1 MTTRAFNRTPGSAV
15 MVLLVTVL
23 LAACSSPDN
32 TPTRYAT
39 TSAPRTS
46 SKPAS
51 AVAGQPTAQAPAA
64 ASNTDG
70 GEQMPL
76 GDGLQAST
84 AGLTFTPSTTTLAPD
99 AATAFSFR
107 IIGPDGKAFTTFHPE
122 QTQLMHLY
130 LIRSDLTGF
139 QHLHPTMASDGTWT
153 ASVGPLQP
161 GTYRAYVAFV
171 AVSSSGDTASLV
183 LGDKITVTGSSAV
196 VGLPAPATTTQ
207 VDGYALAMV
216 GTPLTAGSTGSVTFL
231 VKKAGLLV
239 TDLEPYM
246 GSFGQL
252 TAVHEGDLA
261 LTYPLA
267 QGDAKTGL
275 GGPSLSFT
283 AAPAKAGNWR
293 MFIQF
298 QTGGT
303 VHTAA
308 ITVTVQ

>member
-1 MTTRAFNRTPGSAV
+1 
-15 MVLLVTVL
+15 
-23 LAACSSPDN
+23 
-32 TPTRYAT
+32 
-39 TSAPRTS
+39 
-46 SKPAS
+46 
-51 AVAGQPTAQAPAA
+51 
-64 ASNTDG
+64 
-70 GEQMPL
+70 MPV
-76 GDGLQAST
+76 GDGLQASA

-99 AATAFSFR
+99 EATAFSFR
-107 IIGPDGKAFTTFHPE
+107 IVDSDGKAFTTFHPE

-130 LIRSDLTGF
+130 LIRSDLSGF
-139 QHLHPTMASDGTWT
+139 QHLHPTMANDGTWT

-171 AVSSSGDTASLV
+171 AVASSGDTASLV
-183 LGDKITVTGSSAV
+183 LGDKVTVTGTGSAV
-196 VGLPAPATTTQ
+196 ALPAPSTTTQ
-207 VDGYALAMV
+207 VDGYNLAIV
-216 GTPLTAGSTGSVTFL
+216 GTALTAGTTGSVTFL

-252 TAVHEGDLA
+252 TAVHAGDLA

-267 QGDAKTGL
+267 QGDATTGH

-283 AAPAKAGNWR
+283 AAPAEAGTWR

>member
-1 MTTRAFNRTPGSAV
+1 MTTRAFTRRLGSAV
-15 MVLLVTVL
+15 MVMLVTVL
-23 LAACSSPDN
+23 SAACSSPDT

-46 SKPAS
+46 KPAS
-51 AVAGQPTAQAPAA
+51 ATAGQPTTQAPAA

-70 GEQMPL
+70 GEQAPL

-84 AGLTFTPSTTTLAPD
+84 AGLTFTPSTTTLVPD
-99 AATAFSFR
+99 EATAFSFR
-107 IIGPDGKAFTTFHPE
+107 IVGPDGKAFTTFHPE

-130 LIRSDLTGF
+130 LIRSDLSGF
-139 QHLHPTMASDGTWT
+139 QHLHPTMATDGTWT
-153 ASVGPLQP
+153 ASVAPLQP

-171 AVSSSGDTASLV
+171 AVASSGDTASLV
-183 LGDKITVTGSSAV
+183 LGDKITVTGTGTV
-196 VGLPAPATTTQ
+196 VALPAASTTTQ
-207 VDGYALAMV
+207 VDGYNLSIV
-216 GTPLTAGSTGSVTFL
+216 GTQLTSGTTGSITFL

-252 TAVHEGDLA
+252 TAVHAGDLA
-261 LTYPLA
+261 LSYPLA
-267 QGDAKTGL
+267 QGDAKTGH

-298 QTGGT
+298 QTGGA

-308 ITVTVQ
+308 ITVAIQ